1 MAATEKP
8 LGGVKTSLVTDV
20 LQKTGQLEQEDFNK
34 CATKMLK
41 KAEEVK
47 AEVFNTI
54 YKEYSYAGFQ
64 DLSSSTSELNW
75 KVSSLLKEIDATT
88 KKVKGSILPDLDAA
102 AEEHANL
109 VQQLKETDMVRVIL
123 IRLGKIHLGLETLPG
138 TLKSKAFCKAAKLL
152 EDVKEDLEHV
162 PRAGQEGKI
171 FIALREELRRLSIQ
185 LVNKLDTTWNNCL
198 LWSIPTSSSLDSA
211 HAHLKT
217 QLKLCTYGS
226 EITEVINALAFLGR
240 LEQKLKI
247 FGKKLI
253 QFIFRPLIIFPNLK
267 VSVEKDKEDITISLV
282 RDTTKCKI
290 VEPGKVYSK
299 IIEVLEVLCTYF
311 TPSQDNSGLPK
322 ISILQYLGNFL
333 WPALSEDLI
342 KDCLAKSIPNTSAQ
356 LEKYQEVISQTE
368 KFEEEL
374 HQLEIVDKLP
384 SSLTKYAKDVGVHF
398 GNKKCQ
404 DLLVTARD
412 LMKDDIY
419 NTVMVDRF
427 TDTALLVT
435 PQEIQEALLGKKSK
449 VKNPVNTVL
458 KAINHNYLL
467 VYNAHF
473 FHAELILTWQPLAI
487 RLPSSYMEYYWI
499 CHQQE
504 ISELTKSDQEETLS
518 EFTFNFPTC
527 RISESTKKLMD
538 LAYSTLI
545 EATTSPFQTAVQLF
559 YTVRNVFEL
568 YCSVVP
574 AYHQDNLA
582 TLPQL
587 SALHHNNCMYISHLL
602 MTAGHQFSA
611 QLPEPLGVGTVT
623 FMDLVPTVREIG
635 EKCLFEQLKRQRSQ
649 LLSTIRAAEGFADA
663 NEDHRSSQIERALK
677 QVLHQLSHL
686 SKIWKGVL
694 PEDLYYHSLGALL
707 DAVIQEITNEVL
719 KLEDLSS
726 DEAHQLNFLL
736 NVVIN
741 KAPEL
746 FPDPSTAIPH
756 WSRYSQLIS
765 ILESSLQEITDSWG
779 NGNGPLAQDFSAGEI
794 RNLIRALFQ
803 NTDRRAAA
811 LAKIKAS

>member
-8 LGGVKTSLVTDV
+8 LDGVKTSLVTDV

-152 EDVKEDLEHV
+152 EDLREDLEHV

-253 QFIFRPLIIFPNLK
+253 QFIYRPLIIFPNLK

-374 HQLEIVDKLP
+374 HKLEIVDKLP

-449 VKNPVNTVL
+449 
-458 KAINHNYLL
+458 
-467 VYNAHF
+467 
-473 FHAELILTWQPLAI
+473 
-487 RLPSSYMEYYWI
+487 
-499 CHQQE
+499 E
-504 ISELTKSDQEETLS
+504 ISEITKSDNEETLS
-518 EFTFNFPTC
+518 EFTFHFPTC

-694 PEDLYYHSLGALL
+694 PEDLFYHSLGALL

-746 FPDPSTAIPH
+746 FPDPSSAVPH